1 MEIHTNKI
9 ILIEA
14 EKTFDKIE
22 NPFMMITLNNSEI
35 VENFL
40 KMKKGIYKKTHS

>member
-1 MEIHTNKI
+1 MEIDTNKI

-22 NPFMMITLNNSEI
+22 NPFMMITLNSEI